1 MRDLPKFL
9 LVETTALPGVY
20 PKVVEAKELIAQG
33 AVKSSSEAVKRVGI
47 SRSAFYK
54 YKDRVF
60 RPAKDA
66 RQLCTYSFSLK
77 DEPGVLSQLIN
88 TVTGCGVNIL
98 TINQSIPIDSVAPV
112 TISFRMDG
120 ESVSLEQ
127 LEREIGKLGGI
138 VDIKRLLGE

>member
-138 VDIKRLLGE
+138 VEIKRLLGE

>member
-1 MRDLPKFL
+1 MKTSDFYFDLP
-9 LVETTALPGVY
+9 
-20 PKVVEAKELIAQG
+20 KELIAQG

-138 VDIKRLLGE
+138 VEIKRLLGE

>member
-88 TVTGCGVNIL
+88 TVTGCRVNIL

-138 VDIKRLLGE
+138 VEIKRLLGE

>member
-20 PKVVEAKELIAQG
+20 PTVVEAKELIAQG

-138 VDIKRLLGE
+138 VEIKRLLGE